1 MLYLRNTNQIQTLDR
16 GIKRGTQGAES
27 TIGWKLTNSGASGSL
42 YITNNGVPS
51 YPPVSVTT
59 TDSGSFPVFPNALV
73 TAKMTGSNWPV
84 DGPTIMT
91 LITTGS
97 GLTYTTSSY
106 ISSSLL
112 ENSFVAGTGGTYGI
126 TGSVSYVTASYISGT
141 CAYGFLKISNFSA
154 NWSYVLCDGTN
165 VSGSSPGGLVT
176 SSLGNVQW
184 NTISYGGDSTN
195 KSQCFVSPYT
205 SSFVNAAV
213 GNGTSVTFTTPLT
226 GSVSTDPY
234 YLASW
239 IALNQPYYNFQLL
252 RPGQILTVCTK
263 FPEQTYFSPG
273 STVAGSGLG
282 TEAYANRLKRLY
294 ITSGSPCS

>member
-73 TAKMTGSNWPV
+73 TTKMTGSNWPV

-126 TGSVSYVTASYISGT
+126 TGSVSYVTASYIPGPCMTTFYKLGQFNWNYQYTQCNGT
-141 CAYGFLKISNFSA
+141 PIAR
-154 NWSYVLCDGTN
+154 
-165 VSGSSPGGLVT
+165 VSGSGLST
-176 SSLGNVQW
+176 GSFGPIDW
-184 NTISYGGDSTN
+184 NTATISGDATN
-195 KSQCFVSPYT
+195 KSQLFVAPYS
-205 SSFVNAAV
+205 SSFLSAAI
-213 GNGTSVTFTTPLT
+213 GNGTSVTFTNPNT
-226 GSVSTDPY
+226 GSDAVGTFF
-234 YLASW
+234 LASW
-239 IALNQPYYNFQLL
+239 IPLNSPTYSYQLL
-252 RPGQILTVCTK
+252 PPSSSLTVCTR
-263 FPEQTYFSPG
+263 FPEQTFLSPG
-273 STVAGSGLG
+273 TTPGGAALGSD
-282 TEAYANRLKRLY
+282 AYNVRLQRLY
-294 ITSGSPCS
+294 ITSGSPC